1 MCPIA
6 AVYNVNERSLR
17 VRTQRLDEGGITG
30 EERRVMVTWEYPRN
44 VRQFAVKTESGYR
57 DGEERER
64 EREREATSRSGAIAD
79 RIDGDCGMRRGGKR
93 Q

>member
-17 VRTQRLDEGGITG
+17 VRHGHTDSAREGPSG

-44 VRQFAVKTESGYR
+44 VRQFAVKTGSGYR
-57 DGEERER
+57 DGEQTERER
-64 EREREATSRSGAIAD
+64 ERE
-79 RIDGDCGMRRGGKR
+79 